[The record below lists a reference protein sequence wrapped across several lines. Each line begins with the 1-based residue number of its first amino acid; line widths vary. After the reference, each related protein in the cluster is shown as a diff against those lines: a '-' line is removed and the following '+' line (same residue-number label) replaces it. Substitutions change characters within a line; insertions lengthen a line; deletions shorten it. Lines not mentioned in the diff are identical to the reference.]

1 MAELYQIVGAMLRDI
16 TQARVMSDLYSRSIS
31 RRYEQDSLLRRF
43 PVPRAEISEL
53 EIDLSFALSRV
64 AIDPS
69 RHDALNARIS
79 SILEDYSATLIRGII
94 DRLKDRA
101 DRLKGRKDLTTAQT
115 NALNAFDAKFLSTEF
130 RDLLRGR
137 LLRYFEDNQT
147 KLIDASGNLNVDA
160 TVEAIKQFTLQL
172 AQETP
177 EVSQLLAILKEEVQK
192 AWDDILTNVSER
204 LQSMQGEIHEAF
216 KSTVEFKVEVEVDAA
231 TLAGRA
237 PDTVSTVKM
246 KCSVRNYTWAKVD
259 TDPKDLRS
267 IRRLVPET

>member
-31 RRYEQDSLLRRF
+31 RHYEQDSLLRRF

-53 EIDLSFALSRV
+53 EIDLAFALSRV
-64 AIDPS
+64 AIDPN
-69 RHDALNARIS
+69 RRDALNARIS

-160 TVEAIKQFTLQL
+160 AVEAIKQFTLQL

-177 EVSQLLAILKEEVQK
+177 EVSQLLTILKEEVQK

-216 KSTVEFKVEVEVDAA
+216 KSTEEFKVEVEVDAT

-267 IRRLVPET
+267 IRRLVPES